1 MNLWVCGPLFLQW
14 IYHLPYSF
22 FGLNLQTFDY
32 FLLIK
37 QMECQAGV
45 CVGLGRGRVG
55 GEGVGGQT
63 FIDDTVGNFFHI

>member
-1 MNLWVCGPLFLQW
+1 MGLCFSSGFITFHIV
-14 IYHLPYSF
+14 F

-63 FIDDTVGNFFHI
+63 FIDDTVGNFFYI